1 MSNIE
6 LVIYSDPS
14 HAWGQV
20 PHSLIHDL
28 GIAKDI
34 SPYSYKDIDCAYL
47 EEDCDLGIFLDKAKE
62 RGLNITFR
70 ERHFDH
76 DCAIRNYPRY
86 V

>member
-34 SPYSYKDIDCAYL
+34 SSYSYQDDKCAYL
-47 EEDCDLGIFLDKAKE
+47 EEDCDLALFLDKAKDK
-62 RGLNITFR
+62 GLNITFR